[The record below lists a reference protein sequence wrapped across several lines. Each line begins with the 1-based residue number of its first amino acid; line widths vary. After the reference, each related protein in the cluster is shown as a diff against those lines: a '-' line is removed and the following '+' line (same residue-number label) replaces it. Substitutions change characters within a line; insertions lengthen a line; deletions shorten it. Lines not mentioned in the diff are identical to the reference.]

1 MPANHPRPCRHN
13 IIITALLIAMAIAS
27 ATAWLHRGLAQSP
40 LKHVDTQAEEHLEQ
54 TMTRAAY
61 AFAAVRGI
69 NALVS
74 MIQGTELAVSPAG
87 VGVSLSVGEIL
98 DPINDLA
105 ERFSWIM
112 LVSTTSLGLQRVL
125 MEMGNWIG
133 IQCLL
138 TASLLGFALSL
149 WVRDTARV
157 PLRRLSWRLLT
168 LAIVVRFF
176 IPFSAYVSESVY
188 TRFLAA
194 RYESASQALETL
206 RGDLRTTATFMTQEP
221 DPNASQGYLE
231 DRRQLLQETRGLVD
245 IRKHIHVLKIKL
257 THLSRYTVN
266 LIVVFSL
273 QTILLP
279 LFILWLLTRLI
290 RSPQRLIMAP
300 STSGSV
306 GVQAPSQ
313 TRLNQTA
320 TAPSASDADP

>member
-1 MPANHPRPCRHN
+1 MPDNHRQQYIRK
-13 IIITALLIAMAIAS
+13 IVITALLIALAISS

-40 LKHVDTQAEEHLEQ
+40 LRHVDAQAESHLEE

-61 AFAAVRGI
+61 TFAAVRGI
-69 NALVS
+69 NALIS

-125 MEMGNWIG
+125 MEMSNWIG

-138 TASLLGFALSL
+138 TASLMGFALSL
-149 WVRDTARV
+149 WIRGMGRMQV
-157 PLRRLSWRLLT
+157 RRLAWRI
-168 LAIVVRFF
+168 LALAFVVRFF

-188 TRFLAA
+188 TRFLSA
-194 RYESASQALETL
+194 RYAKATQALETL
-206 RGDLRTTATFMTQEP
+206 RRDLRTTATIVAP
-221 DPNASQGYLE
+221 DPAPSEPQGYIE
-231 DRRQLLQETRGLVD
+231 DMRQLFQETRDLID
-245 IRKHIHVLKIKL
+245 IRKHIDALKIKL
-257 THLSRYTVN
+257 THLSSYTVN

-279 LFILWLLTRLI
+279 LFVLWLLTHFVRSTPRLVVT
-290 RSPQRLIMAP
+290 P
-300 STSGSV
+300 SAAGLRDR
-306 GVQAPSQ
+306 QAPSQ
-313 TRLNQTA
+313 NKHN
-320 TAPSASDADP
+320 DARNDAHGG